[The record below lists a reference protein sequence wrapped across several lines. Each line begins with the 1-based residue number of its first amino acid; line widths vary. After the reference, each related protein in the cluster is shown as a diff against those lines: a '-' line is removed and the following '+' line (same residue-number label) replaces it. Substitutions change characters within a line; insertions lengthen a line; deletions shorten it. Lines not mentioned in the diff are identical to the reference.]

1 MKKIILT
8 CAAIAMAAMGQVKLQ
23 EDPPL
28 LAPPKIGA
36 IHGTISPAASVVEVY
51 ASNRNNFKNY
61 PGEFNKT
68 TGEFTIKGLSGD
80 ATYDVGVKLKDGR
93 VIEGIDLSVLDAR
106 LLRLAQIRRK
116 ALNIPA
122 EEEHVFDQED
132 ANSLLKFADDLK
144 SNDFMD
150 QGRVLY
156 LAGHGRRATMLVEL
170 MRTREFYDQK
180 TTGQGAQL
188 IWRIEMWYYD
198 YEHGGWE
205 RVPNQER
212 VLRRERL
219 ASGQWSKI
227 SLEFLPQWSVYIDP
241 DGKSEPLTIKIPEK
255 PDPTTGRPA
264 GTEPNLKTKP
274 HILGMKAGAET
285 APAESSEKAE

>member
-1 MKKIILT
+1 MILA
-8 CAAIAMAAMGQVKLQ
+8 CAAIAVAAMGQVKLQ

-28 LAPPKIGA
+28 RQPPKSGV
-36 IHGTISPAASVVEVY
+36 IHGMISPAGNVAEVY
-51 ASNRNNFKNY
+51 ACNRNNLKTY
-61 PGEFNKT
+61 PGEFDKT
-68 TGEFTIKGLSGD
+68 TGEFTVKDLAGD
-80 ATYDVGVKLKDGR
+80 TTYDVGVKLKDGR
-93 VIEGIDLSVLDAR
+93 VIEGIDLSELDAR
-106 LLRLAQIRRK
+106 LLRLAAMRRK
-116 ALNIPA
+116 ALGRPP

-180 TTGQGAQL
+180 TTGQGAQV

-198 YEHGGWE
+198 YEHGGWQ

-212 VLRRERL
+212 VLRRERIP
-219 ASGQWSKI
+219 SGQWSKI
-227 SLEFLPQWSVYIDP
+227 SLEFLPQWSVYLDP
-241 DGKSEPLTIKIPEK
+241 GGKSDAVNFKIPQK
-255 PDPTTGRPA
+255 TDPAIGRPA
-264 GTEPNLKTKP
+264 GTDPNLKTKP
-274 HILGMKAGAET
+274 VILGMKA
-285 APAESSEKAE
+285 APAPTTAESSEKPE

>member
-1 MKKIILT
+1 MKRIILT
-8 CAAIAMAAMGQVKLQ
+8 CAAIAVAAMGQVKLQ

-28 LAPPKIGA
+28 LSAPKTGA
-36 IHGTISPAASVVEVY
+36 IHGTISPAASVAEVY
-51 ASNRNNFKNY
+51 VCNRNNFKTY
-61 PGEFNKT
+61 PGEFNKA
-68 TGEFTIKGLSGD
+68 TGEFTVKGLPGD
-80 ATYDVGVKLKDGR
+80 TTYDVGVKLKDGR
-93 VIEGIDLSVLDAR
+93 EIEGIDLSELDAR
-106 LLRLAQIRRK
+106 LLRLAQMRRK
-116 ALNIPA
+116 ALGMPA

-180 TTGQGAQL
+180 TTGQGAQI

-212 VLRRERL
+212 VLRRERIP
-219 ASGQWSKI
+219 SGQWSKI
-227 SLEFLPQWSVYIDP
+227 SLEFLPRWSVFVDP
-241 DGKSEPLTIKIPEK
+241 AGKSETVTFKIPDK
-255 PDPTTGRPA
+255 TDPTTGRPA
-264 GTEPNLKTKP
+264 GTEPNLKSKP
-274 HILGMKAGAET
+274 HILGMKAAPET
-285 APAESSEKAE
+285 PPAASSEKSE

>member
-1 MKKIILT
+1 MKTMILACVALAT
-8 CAAIAMAAMGQVKLQ
+8 VAMGQVKLQ

-28 LAPPKIGA
+28 RQAPKTGA
-36 IHGTISPAASVVEVY
+36 IHGTISPSENVAEVY
-51 ASNRNNFKNY
+51 ACNRNSLKTF

-68 TGEFTIKGLSGD
+68 TGEFTVKDLAGD
-80 ATYDVGVKLKDGR
+80 NTYDVGIKLKDGR
-93 VIEGIDLSVLDAR
+93 AIEGIDLSELDAR
-106 LLRLAQIRRK
+106 LLRLAAERRK
-116 ALNIPA
+116 ALGRPA
-122 EEEHVFDQED
+122 EEEHVFDHED
-132 ANSLLKFADDLK
+132 ANSLLKFAEDLK

-180 TTGQGAQL
+180 TTGQGAQI

-212 VLRRERL
+212 VLRRERIP
-219 ASGQWSKI
+219 SGQWSKI
-227 SLEFLPQWSVYIDP
+227 SLEFLPQLSVFLDP
-241 DGKSEPLTIKIPEK
+241 AGKSEAVNFKIPDK
-255 PDPTTGRPA
+255 ADPTRGRPA
-264 GTEPNLKTKP
+264 DTEPNLKTKAI
-274 HILGMKAGAET
+274 ILGMKA
-285 APAESSEKAE
+285 APAPTTAESHEKTE

>member
-1 MKKIILT
+1 MKTTILT
-8 CAAIAMAAMGQVKLQ
+8 CAAVAILAMGQVKLQ

-28 LAPPKIGA
+28 RQPPRNGA
-36 IHGTISPAASVVEVY
+36 IHGTISPADSVAEVY
-51 ASNRNNFKNY
+51 ASNRNNFKTY
-61 PGEFNKT
+61 PGEFDKA
-68 TGEFTIKGLSGD
+68 TGEFTVKDLPGD
-80 ATYDVGVKLKDGR
+80 TTYDVGIKLKDGR
-93 VIEGIDLSVLDAR
+93 VIEGIDLSELDAR
-106 LLRLAQIRRK
+106 LLRLAAIRRK
-116 ALNIPA
+116 ALGRPP

-132 ANSLLKFADDLK
+132 ANSLLKFAEDLK

-156 LAGHGRRATMLVEL
+156 LSGHGRRATMLVEL

-180 TTGQGAQL
+180 TTGQGAQV

-212 VLRRERL
+212 VLRRERIP
-219 ASGQWSKI
+219 SGQWAKI
-227 SLEFLPQWSVYIDP
+227 SLEFLPQLSVYLDP
-241 DGKSEPLTIKIPEK
+241 AGKSEAVNFKIPEK
-255 PDPTTGRPA
+255 ADPAAGRPA

-274 HILGMKAGAET
+274 IILGMKA
-285 APAESSEKAE
+285 APDPTKSESSEKPE